1 MESTGAVFGDDLA
14 IDFQQTRAGG
24 RPGNGG
30 SEAQAVLAEAMEQ
43 GAIFVEKRDVLGKS
57 RHIGNAVNERVL
69 EMAAK
74 LGAGFRNERHT
85 AAAHG
90 FRTDKAKALFD
101 RGQDED
107 VAQAHE
113 LWNIVTMAED
123 MNAGMGQ
130 LRGEFLA
137 VGGEKFASDEELTA
151 AMGGRTKP
159 GIEGEMKAFA
169 DGTDPDEKHSEA
181 AIWVIGG
188 TRSGEIRGFVVSVD
202 VAGNGAW
209 REAAVKKRL
218 A

>member
-1 MESTGAVFGDDLA
+1 MFISARCSDGCVQLESTGAVFGDDLA

-43 GAIFVEKRDVLGKS
+43 GAIFVEKCDVVGKS

-69 EMAAK
+69 EVTAK

-123 MNAGMGQ
+123 MNA
-130 LRGEFLA
+130 
-137 VGGEKFASDEELTA
+137 
-151 AMGGRTKP
+151 AMGGRTKT